1 MTRKPPRI
9 LMLDIGMVL
18 VNLNFQPLAD
28 RMRALSGVQPA
39 VLQAALGEGNLIRNY
54 ETGQITEENFHE
66 EICRRLGARISW
78 CDFLD
83 AWYSIFDQPI
93 IPDATLASLARI
105 VQMWTLSNTNKLHFD
120 FMLRHFTFLRH
131 FEGFVL
137 SHEVGA
143 MKPDARIFLAAL
155 EKTRARPEDVLFVDD
170 QEVNVQAAR
179 SLGIDAFQF
188 RGLDDLI
195 PALMSRGLRISQ
207 PSPTQ

>member
-1 MTRKPPRI
+1 MTRNPPRI

-18 VNLNFQPLAD
+18 VTLNFQPLAD
-28 RMRALSGVQPA
+28 RMQVLTGVQPA
-39 VLQAALGEGNLIRNY
+39 ELQAALREGNLIQNY
-54 ETGQITEENFHE
+54 ETGRITEEKFHE

-78 CDFLD
+78 SDFLE

-93 IPDATLASLARI
+93 IPDDTLASLARI
-105 VQMWTLSNTNKLHFD
+105 IPMWTLSNTNKLHFD
-120 FMLRHFTFLRH
+120 FMLRQFTFLRH

-155 EKTRARPEDVLFVDD
+155 EKTRARPEEVLFVDD

-188 RGLDDLI
+188 RGLDEFI
-195 PALMSRGLRISQ
+195 PALMSRGLLISD
-207 PSPTQ
+207 